1 MKSSRDLSCTL
12 RFIIRAAILLGPG
25 ISSRKASSARPLAL
39 ADDDSTITE
48 FTLNE
53 RARER
58 WGGGEE
64 EKFRLS
70 RLAGRGGIHDIVTNF
85 ETARQPPS
93 STPSRNVKTPMLA
106 GESEIA
112 RAWFNENP
120 PLNYI
125 FQRKRINLLFFSA
138 Y

>member
-39 ADDDSTITE
+39 ADDDS
-48 FTLNE
+48 NRVYAK
-53 RARER
+53 RASKRG
-58 WGGGEE
+58 WGGEKE
-64 EKFRLS
+64 AKFRLS

-106 GESEIA
+106 DESEIA

-120 PLNYI
+120 PFNYI
-125 FQRKRINLLFFSA
+125 FQRKRISLLFFSA